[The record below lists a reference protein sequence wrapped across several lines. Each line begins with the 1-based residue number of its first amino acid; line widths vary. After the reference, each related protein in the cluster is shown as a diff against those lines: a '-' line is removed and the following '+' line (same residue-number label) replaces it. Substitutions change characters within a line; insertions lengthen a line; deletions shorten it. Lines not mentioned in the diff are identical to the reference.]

1 MENLLTSN
9 TSGGYCYLVIFP
21 GEKTIIT
28 LVQIYMLCNE
38 YLQTSIPK
46 EEKTQIVKE
55 YHTCKITVTMK
66 SEFSSFPEKL
76 ENDCNRSNLPFSNC
90 IMFLYLEGNTV
101 LKNTTPLKMHKNFVK
116 NR

>member
-1 MENLLTSN
+1 
-9 TSGGYCYLVIFP
+9 
-21 GEKTIIT
+21 
-28 LVQIYMLCNE
+28 MLRNE

-46 EEKTQIVKE
+46 EGKTQIVKE

-66 SEFSSFPEKL
+66 SEFSSFPEKF

-101 LKNTTPLKMHKNFVK
+101 LKNTRPLKMHKNFVK